1 MITLCGGTNVKCDNY
16 EDCHN
21 CADYAFSDALDKDIW
36 LCEKCAISYFS
47 LYPMKHYE
55 CEQCGKPCVEGAYE
69 EDGKHHFCSAK
80 CAIEFCIDLY
90 NT

>member
-1 MITLCGGTNVKCDNY
+1 MSHTLRIWINSMKCDCCDNSAEY
-16 EDCHN
+16 IFTEC
-21 CADYAFSDALDKDIW
+21 SDEKHF
-36 LCEKCAISYFS
+36 CEKCAISYFS

-69 EDGKHHFCSAK
+69 EDGEHHFCSAK